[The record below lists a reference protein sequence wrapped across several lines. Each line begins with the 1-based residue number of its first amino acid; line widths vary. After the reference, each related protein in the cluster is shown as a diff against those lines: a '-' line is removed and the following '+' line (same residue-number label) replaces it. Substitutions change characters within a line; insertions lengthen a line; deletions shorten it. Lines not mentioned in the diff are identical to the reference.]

1 MTIEELF
8 VSEYRRIQD
17 ENEELKAQ
25 IEFANMPDS
34 KYGVFD
40 LGASVDL
47 VRVRIES
54 RYTFTSDSYDIV
66 KLGSE
71 KLREIIDYEDSKLLA
86 WAKSFSY
93 GNWSSNV
100 LSIEEVKYRY
110 SIRVT
115 DLDGTKV
122 YALDPR
128 KGIDPL
134 VKLVEYEDYEDHED
148 VIGEWIKASFKDS
161 VLEAACDVLRDRL
174 MSAVEKAEENE
185 AQSAQNGESDHL
197 NDSADEE

>member
-40 LGASVDL
+40 LGANVDL
-47 VRVRIES
+47 VRVRIEN
-54 RYTFTSDSYDIV
+54 RYVFTGDSYKIV
-66 KLGSE
+66 KLGSD
-71 KLREIIDYEDSKLLA
+71 KLREIIDYEDSELLD
-86 WAKSFSY
+86 WAKSFGY
-93 GNWSSNV
+93 GNWDSKV
-100 LSIEEVKYRY
+100 LSIEEAKYRY

-128 KGIDPL
+128 KSVEPL
-134 VKLVEYEDYEDHED
+134 IEIEDEFEDYEEA
-148 VIGEWIKASFKDS
+148 IGRYVTADLKDK
-161 VLEAACDVLRDRL
+161 VLESACDVLRDRL
-174 MSAVEKAEENE
+174 MSAVEQAEENE

-197 NDSADEE
+197 DDSADEE